1 MKFKLN
7 DIVVV
12 TSGKDKG
19 KQAKIIKV
27 LPEDEAVVVEGMNM
41 YTRHIKPMGGKSG
54 DRVRKERPL
63 ATAKVAI
70 FNPTT
75 KAVDRIGYTVN
86 KDGTKTRIY
95 KKTGKAIEVK

>member
-19 KQAKIIKV
+19 KQGKITRV
-27 LPEDEAVVVEGMNM
+27 LPRENTVVVEGMNM
-41 YTRHIKPMGGKSG
+41 YTRHIKPQQGRNG

-63 ATAKVAI
+63 STAKVAI
-70 FNPTT
+70 FNPST

-86 KDGTKTRIY
+86 KDGTKTRIF